1 MVKGLFDVYPL
12 ELPIEELSGDLLD
25 DKASWFFP
33 LDFIEKWVL
42 VNPSPVLVAS
52 GTTIEHTIRFS
63 AIPTRLAFGIKY

>member
-25 DKASWFFP
+25 DKASCFFP
-33 LDFIEKWVL
+33 LDFIEKWVV
-42 VNPSPVLVAS
+42 VNPSPALVAS
-52 GTTIEHTIRFS
+52 GTAIEHTIMFS